1 MHRISFG
8 KSTILAHVTM
18 FMVSGLSIEELRRR
32 RFVAREM
39 DLREARLSVSE
50 RVVGGGGV
58 VEGSCGC
65 ADLKM
70 DESLFSRRSL
80 VLLLLLIVR
89 LLKRDA
95 VVLRLAANR
104 FVRGMS

>member
-32 RFVAREM
+32 RFVPREI
-39 DLREARLSVSE
+39 DLSEARLSVRE

-58 VEGSCGC
+58 VEGSCGS
-65 ADLKM
+65 ADLRM

-80 VLLLLLIVR
+80 VLLLIVR
-89 LLKRDA
+89 LLKRAA

>member
-32 RFVAREM
+32 RFVPREI
-39 DLREARLSVSE
+39 DLSEARLSVSE
-50 RVVGGGGV
+50 RVVGGIGV
-58 VEGSCGC
+58 VDDSCGS

-80 VLLLLLIVR
+80 VLLLIVR

-95 VVLRLAANR
+95 VVFRLAANR

>member
-8 KSTILAHVTM
+8 KSTIFAHVTM

-32 RFVAREM
+32 RFVPREI
-39 DLREARLSVSE
+39 DLSEARLSVSE

-58 VEGSCGC
+58 MDDSCGS
-65 ADLKM
+65 DLKM

-80 VLLLLLIVR
+80 VLLLIVR

-95 VVLRLAANR
+95 VVFRLAANR

>member
-32 RFVAREM
+32 RFVAREI
-39 DLREARLSVSE
+39 DLSEARLSVRE

-58 VEGSCGC
+58 VEGSCGS
-65 ADLKM
+65 ADLRM

-80 VLLLLLIVR
+80 VLLLLIVR
-89 LLKRDA
+89 LLKRAA